1 MGQSTGKRPFWMHQV
16 VEYILGVLVVAS
28 GTQSPTP
35 AVPATLGGLL
45 LVYAASTKSSVAAF
59 RLLPRSLHRV
69 GDPIVCAVLVA
80 GAVQPWVEV
89 DIGSAFVLVGV
100 SVVYLFVW
108 WQSDYS
114 EHVSRRERKAAAQA
128 GAAPVAQAAAQ
139 AAQPERPTAAA
150 GAGSA
155 SSDRSTEVGR
165 RLGRAV
171 ALGVTA
177 ARRAKR
183 SR

>member
-35 AVPATLGGLL
+35 VVPATLGGLV

-59 RLLPRSLHRV
+59 RVLPRALHRV
-69 GDPIVCAVLVA
+69 GDPIVCAVLVV
-80 GAVQPWVEV
+80 GAIQPWVDV
-89 DIGSAFVLVGV
+89 DVGARFVLIGV

-114 EHVSRRERKAAAQA
+114 EHVSRRDRKAAA
-128 GAAPVAQAAAQ
+128 AARSETPARHAQPAQAD
-139 AAQPERPTAAA
+139 QPAAA
-150 GAGSA
+150 DGAGPA
-155 SSDRSTEVGR
+155 STDRSTEVGR
-165 RLGRAV
+165 MLGRAV
-171 ALGVTA
+171 GLGVTA